1 MININ
6 ESGKYRIIKSK
17 NFNMIEYNEIKN
29 EPEIIEGWKIHV
41 SANLD
46 NYIEILDKVSKVLI
60 ENNAIFKWIN
70 NSKLFFENIS
80 KNGNRISTG
89 KFITIYPKNNKQF
102 YDLLEKLYIVLK
114 NYEGASINTDR
125 QYKNCKVLYY
135 RYGAFSKKSNLICR
149 KAYYTQPDYVIDKFE
164 KNIKKFS
171 DLINNKYEV
180 LDILKLDNS
189 GGVYL
194 SKNIEDNKMY
204 IIKEAK
210 ECIYFEPKKTVIELR
225 KNEMKHLIKFK
236 NFSFIP
242 NYIDNFY
249 EIGSFFLIIEY
260 IDKGESLREYFEK
273 FNLSKCKQKKDYK
286 KFNENVLN
294 IIKQSFNIINKINK
308 KGYLLEDISEE
319 NFIISDSKV
328 YFVDLELCSIINNN
342 KVFCKRK
349 ESKFFNEKVVNFE
362 NRDKVKLGFMFLKL
376 IVNYNKKYPLN
387 EYLILWLN
395 ILKYIIE
402 KFELSNEI
410 YDIIYNSIKY
420 NYNNFVINE
429 SYKLKLLKSNKTKQ
443 TNLEYVF
450 LKSETKIYNK
460 RINFILKSL
469 VKELSNN
476 KINEKDIIKL
486 IILNRYKDNIEF
498 NVEPYFKNYKNK
510 YLKNNNFKYK
520 NYYLPYIIGLAGV
533 ILLEVEINNKIT
545 KDVKILIKN
554 IDSNY
559 INKINF
565 EFGITGLIYL
575 YYKLYNLENKKIYS
589 NKIKILS
596 ELLEIY
602 ISDIKVQNNLKKEKN
617 NFFKGMQGINYVK
630 TLIGG
635 MKY

>member
-6 ESGKYRIIKSK
+6 ESDKYRIIKSK
-17 NFNMIEYNEIKN
+17 NFNVIEYNEIKN
-29 EPEIIEGWKIHV
+29 ESEIIEGWKIHV

-46 NYIEILDKVSKVLI
+46 NYIEILDKVSKILI
-60 ENNAIFKWIN
+60 ENNVVFKWIN
-70 NSKLFFENIS
+70 NYKLFFENIS
-80 KNGNRISTG
+80 KNGNRISAG
-89 KFITIYPKNNKQF
+89 KFITIYPKDNKQF
-102 YDLLEKLYIVLK
+102 YALLEKLYIVLK
-114 NYEGASINTDR
+114 NYIGPSINTDR
-125 QYKNCKVLYY
+125 QYKDCKVLYY
-135 RYGAFSKKSNLICR
+135 RYGAFSKKSKLICK
-149 KAYYTQPDYVIDKFE
+149 KAYYTQPNYVIDKFE
-164 KNIKKFS
+164 KNINKVS
-171 DLINNKYEV
+171 NLIDNKYEV

-210 ECIYFEPKKTVIELR
+210 EFIYFEPEKTVIELR

-260 IDKGESLREYFEK
+260 IDKGESLREYFDK
-273 FNLSKCKQKKDYK
+273 YNLSKCKQKKDYK
-286 KFNENVLN
+286 KFNKNVLN
-294 IIKQSFNIINKINK
+294 IMKQSFEIINKINK
-308 KGYLLEDISEE
+308 KGYLIEDISEE
-319 NFIISDSKV
+319 NFIISDEKV

-349 ESKFFNEKVVNFE
+349 ESKLFNEKVVNFE

-410 YDIIYNSIKY
+410 YDIIYDNIKY
-420 NYNNFVINE
+420 NYKNFKINK
-429 SYKLKLLKSNKTKQ
+429 SYKLKLVKPKEIKQ
-443 TNLEYVF
+443 TDLEYAF

-460 RINFILKSL
+460 KIKFILKSII
-469 VKELSNN
+469 KELSNN
-476 KINEKDIIKL
+476 KINVNDIIKL

-498 NVEPYFKNYKNK
+498 NVELYFKNYKNK

-520 NYYLPYIIGLAGV
+520 EYYLPYIIGLAGI
-533 ILLEVEINNKIT
+533 ILLEIELNNKIT

-575 YYKLYNLENKKIYS
+575 YYKLYILENKKTYL
-589 NKIKILS
+589 NKMKMLS
-596 ELLEIY
+596 ELLDIY
-602 ISDIKVQNNLKKEKN
+602 FFDIKVQNNLKKEKN

-635 MKY
+635 LKY